1 MQNYIIQNNSF
12 TMDTREARK
21 SRLFELSKRIE
32 EYASELTLETDEL
45 NWAINAYSVYQTAL
59 MNQAIEVAQK
69 NEFSRVSQAADT
81 LLFERYVILKELLI
95 SRISNKEEVLELYGV
110 NEPVPYNRK
119 DRYRK
124 AKQFLAANDKFLEEG
139 NSNVLPQLMIDN
151 LRTLLEDSHQKFS
164 ASEARK
170 ENSMDRTLILNEIFN
185 EDSIKLR
192 NLYNWIVAFWGK
204 RDVRLYDLGFVPIKS
219 ARIGEN
225 LSNVLI
231 DYDPEK
237 RVLSWK
243 ELRNITKYQLAM
255 KDKETAGEW
264 IEIYIGEKNFF
275 KVNGIT
281 AENSF
286 KLRVKNE
293 FGFSDWSPEMTI
305 NI

>member
-21 SRLFELSKRIE
+21 SRLFELSRRIE

-45 NWAINAYSVYQTAL
+45 NWAIDAYSVYQTAL
-59 MNQAIEVAQK
+59 MNQTIEVAQK

-124 AKQFLAANDKFLEEG
+124 ARQFLAANDKFLEEG

>member
-45 NWAINAYSVYQTAL
+45 NWAIDAYSVYQTAL
-59 MNQAIEVAQK
+59 MNQTIEVAQK

-124 AKQFLAANDKFLEEG
+124 ARQFLAANDKFLEEG